1 METAAEIGIAA
12 AIQLGTLIWFLSGMR
27 SDVRHLTGWVSKIDS
42 RQADADRTVS
52 ELKGQVESL
61 PCSRCG
67 YKLRA

>member
-1 METAAEIGIAA
+1 METAVEISIAA

-27 SDVRHLTGWVSKIDS
+27 SDVRNLTGWVSKIDS
-42 RQADADRTVS
+42 RQTDGDKTIS

-67 YKLRA
+67 YKLKA

>member
-1 METAAEIGIAA
+1 METAVEISIAA

-27 SDVRHLTGWVSKIDS
+27 SDVRNLTGWVSKIDS
-42 RQADADRTVS
+42 RQTDGDKTIS

>member
-1 METAAEIGIAA
+1 METVAEISIAA

-27 SDVRHLTGWVSKIDS
+27 SDVRNLTGWLSKIDS
-42 RQADADRTVS
+42 RQTDGDKTIS

>member
-1 METAAEIGIAA
+1 METAVEISIAA

-27 SDVRHLTGWVSKIDS
+27 SDVRNITGWVSKIAS
-42 RQADADRTVS
+42 RQTDGDKTIS
-52 ELKGQVESL
+52 ELKGRVESL

>member
-12 AIQLGTLIWFLSGMR
+12 AIQLGTLIWLLSGMR
-27 SDVRHLTGWVSKIDS
+27 SDVRNLTGWVSKIDS
-42 RQADADRTVS
+42 RQTDGDKTIS

-67 YKLRA
+67 YKLKA

>member
-27 SDVRHLTGWVSKIDS
+27 SDGRNLTGWVSKIDS
-42 RQADADRTVS
+42 RQTDGDKTIS

>member
-1 METAAEIGIAA
+1 METVAEISIAA
-12 AIQLGTLIWFLSGMR
+12 AIQLGTLISFLSGMR
-27 SDVRHLTGWVSKIDS
+27 SDVRNLTGWVSKIDS
-42 RQADADRTVS
+42 RQTDGDKTIS

>member
-1 METAAEIGIAA
+1 METAAEISIAA

-27 SDVRHLTGWVSKIDS
+27 SDVRNLKGWVSKIDS
-42 RQADADRTVS
+42 RQADGDKTIS
-52 ELKGQVESL
+52 ELKGLVESL

>member
-27 SDVRHLTGWVSKIDS
+27 SDVRNLTGWVSKIDS
-42 RQADADRTVS
+42 RQTDGDKTIS

-67 YKLRA
+67 YKLKA

>member
-27 SDVRHLTGWVSKIDS
+27 SDVRNLTGWVSKIDS
-42 RQADADRTVS
+42 RQADGDRTVS

>member
-1 METAAEIGIAA
+1 METVAETSIAA
-12 AIQLGTLIWFLSGMR
+12 AIQLGTLISFLSGMR
-27 SDVRHLTGWVSKIDS
+27 SDVRNLTGWVSKIDS
-42 RQADADRTVS
+42 RQTDGDKTIS